1 MTSSSQIL
9 TYLLDQY
16 TNNAVHYALSGA
28 SDRKIVYHNLCNL
41 LDFSG
46 PFMLQL
52 VGLLLKRAYGLELA
66 IVMTSRRKQLE
77 QEIARTDDPVIR
89 MQLRELLTKKGQ
101 PQEKLIQRIEEALDS
116 LLRQAID
123 RLPDQTPFVLIVI
136 VFTIILFIIFMVL
149 ESGA

>member
-1 MTSSSQIL
+1 
-9 TYLLDQY
+9 
-16 TNNAVHYALSGA
+16 
-28 SDRKIVYHNLCNL
+28 
-41 LDFSG
+41 
-46 PFMLQL
+46 MLQL

-77 QEIARTDDPVIR
+77 REIAKTDDPVIR

-101 PQEKLIQRIEEALDS
+101 QQEKLIRRIEEALDS

-123 RLPDQTPFVLIVI
+123 RLPGQAPFVLIIIVI
-136 VFTIILFIIFMVL
+136 TIILFIIFVVL